1 MTPILAAAVLVE
13 LFTSEGCSSC
23 PPADAVLARLHREQP
38 VPGVQLIVLS
48 EHVDYWNSLG
58 WKDPFS
64 AALFSDRQGQYSG
77 HIYTPQA
84 VVDGRA
90 DVLGSDER
98 AIVRAVAAAGREP
111 HGTLRLTAT
120 PSGVRIAVTGLS
132 GHSDA
137 EVMVAVVEDGLVSR
151 VERGENAGRT
161 LAHTAVVRALQRGG
175 TIPAAADRWTNEVPV
190 SLDGSWRRPR
200 VVCFRPG
207 RALPADSRRGRPR
220 GRTRRRCRRARSA
233 RRRRSGSWCEEGSC
247 SLTRARAVPVSE
259 TLFEPRDSR
268 DLHGCVC
275 ALSHNCARDL

>member
-120 PSGVRIAVTGLS
+120 PSGIRIAVTGLS

-151 VERGENAGRT
+151 VERGENAGRA

-200 VVCFRPG
+200 VVAFVQDAR
-207 RALPADSRRGRPR
+207 SRRILAAGVLEEERDGAAAERDQR
-220 GRTRRRCRRARSA
+220 GADDQA
-233 RRRRSGSWCEEGSC
+233 
-247 SLTRARAVPVSE
+247 
-259 TLFEPRDSR
+259 
-268 DLHGCVC
+268 HG
-275 ALSHNCARDL
+275 AKKAHAP